1 MSDDDDVSDDVSE
14 DDVSDGD
21 NGYRLLFTLA
31 LQEVITNEHV
41 VAMMKAAIN
50 ETEAVPPFVSLSS
63 NQTSRTSFNMLR
75 NLQNSDVMLLCFYS
89 SGTQND
95 SFQV

>member
-21 NGYRLLFTLA
+21 IGYRLLFTLA

-75 NLQNSDVMLLCFYS
+75 NLQNSDVMLLFFYS